1 MSYTSSNNI
10 QFDFPLIIGDGSNYA
25 SWQPGAE
32 TNKTIRENEGI
43 VSNMQYR
50 KYLIA
55 NADKIIKGNQM
66 EACGECCAN
75 TSQFGSGKNIN
86 DRPFLY
92 KSCNENAKPHGY
104 ETSDLKNI
112 YLTRHRLQSRQVT
125 PVLTQE
131 HLLKQQYRNY
141 TRRNN

>member
-1 MSYTSSNNI
+1 MNYTGSTNI
-10 QFDFPLIIGDGSNYA
+10 QFDFPVIIGDGSKYE

-32 TNKTIRENEGI
+32 TNKIIRKNEGI
-43 VSNMQYR
+43 VNNMQYR

-55 NADKIIKGNQM
+55 NSDKIIKTNQM
-66 EACGECCAN
+66 EACGECCGN
-75 TSQFGSGKNIN
+75 TPQFGSGKKIN

-112 YLTRHRLQSRQVT
+112 YMTRHQLQSTQVT

-131 HLLKQQYRNY
+131 YLFKHHYKR
-141 TRRNN
+141 